1 MKNKYE
7 DMLYLPHHVSLKH
20 PHMSRKNRAAQ
31 FAPFAAVVGHEA
43 SVSEV
48 ARYTEEKVEL
58 DESQKEQ
65 LNYRLAEILSKPED
79 ERKVKITYFVKDKRK
94 VGGKYVS
101 VEGVLKRFDEYR
113 KEIVME
119 GGRRIGVGD
128 VYEIS
133 M

>member
-7 DMLYLPHHVSLKH
+7 DMLYLPHHISLKH

-65 LNYRLAEILSKPED
+65 LNYRLAEILNRPED
-79 ERKVKITYFVKDKRK
+79 ERKD
-94 VGGKYVS
+94 GGKYVS
-101 VEGVLKRFDEYR
+101 VEGVIKRFDEYR

-119 GGRRIGVGD
+119 DGRRIGVGD
-128 VYEIS
+128 VYEVKLQMEKYIKY
-133 M
+133 